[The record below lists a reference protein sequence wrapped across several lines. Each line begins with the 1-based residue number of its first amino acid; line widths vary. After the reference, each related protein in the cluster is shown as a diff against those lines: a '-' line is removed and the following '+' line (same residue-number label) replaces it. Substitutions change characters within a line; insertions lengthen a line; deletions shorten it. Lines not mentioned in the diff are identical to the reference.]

1 MDGHYQFNKRI
12 NNTYNILCIIF
23 YTSHNT
29 WFYNFIYGYVGLFD
43 IYNKQVRR
51 TIMAKETMKEML
63 KTINSKV
70 EHLEDICADDRTFI
84 IKLVKQTNEIVK
96 FLRNLEIDAGE
107 QYEIEAPLTFG
118 EDIDR
123 DKLSEKR
130 ILEVKEL
137 LKEFKS
143 KSTDLQ
149 EFEEELKKHKDQL
162 TPGMVGES

>member
-1 MDGHYQFNKRI
+1 
-12 NNTYNILCIIF
+12 
-23 YTSHNT
+23 
-29 WFYNFIYGYVGLFD
+29 
-43 IYNKQVRR
+43 
-51 TIMAKETMKEML
+51 MAKETMKEML
-63 KTINSKV
+63 KTINAKV

-96 FLRNLEIDAGE
+96 FLRNLEIDASE
-107 QYEIEAPLTFG
+107 QYEIEAPQTFG

-123 DKLSEKR
+123 DELSEKR

-143 KSTDLQ
+143 KSSALR

-162 TPGMVGES
+162 TPGQVGEA